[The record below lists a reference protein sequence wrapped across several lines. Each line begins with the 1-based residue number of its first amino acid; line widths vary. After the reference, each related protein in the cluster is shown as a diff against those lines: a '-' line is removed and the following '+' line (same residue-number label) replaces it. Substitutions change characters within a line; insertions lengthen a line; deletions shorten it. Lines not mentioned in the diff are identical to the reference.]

1 MTDMTD
7 ATGETSAQ
15 GYPAVRKLLHW
26 VVALCVILTLIG
38 GLMLWKYGF
47 MGLKDN
53 FGIETTNLVYKYHK
67 SFGLLILILMT
78 VRIIA
83 KLMMPDPPHV
93 PPLSAF
99 HRIASKSV
107 HGLLY
112 LLLLAQ
118 PVVGWVATSAGGF
131 PAEFFG
137 GAFPDLVGKDKALS
151 EALYGV
157 HGALGWLIILLVA
170 IHIGAAL
177 LHRFV
182 YKDGV
187 MARMLP

>member
-1 MTDMTD
+1 MTKV
-7 ATGETSAQ
+7 E
-15 GYPAVRKLLHW
+15 GYSGIRKLLHW

-38 GLMLWKYGF
+38 GVFLGIYGF
-47 MGLKDN
+47 GGLKEN
-53 FGIETTNLVYKYHK
+53 YGIATTNFIYKYHK
-67 SFGLLILILMT
+67 SFGLLILLLMT
-78 VRIIA
+78 VRIVF
-83 KLMMPDPPHV
+83 KFLQPDPPHV

-118 PVVGWVATSAGGF
+118 PVVGWIGTSAGGF

-137 GAFPDLVGKDKALS
+137 GAFPAIVGKDKALS
-151 EALYGV
+151 ETLFGL
-157 HGALGWLIILLVA
+157 HGAMGLLILVLVVV
-170 IHIGAAL
+170 HIGAAL
-177 LHRFV
+177 MHKIV

-187 MARMLP
+187 LARMLP